1 MYKQKRFVSSFA
13 ASCALAILMSLTG
26 CADTPNA
33 PLGAAEEQMLMD
45 LEKRHAAG
53 TITKD
58 EYDRQRA
65 DIHSRA
71 QRESLESG
79 SSLNTTIRG
88 MGVRP

>member
-1 MYKQKRFVSSFA
+1 MYKRFVPSLA
-13 ASCALAILMSLTG
+13 ASCALVILMNLGG
-26 CADTPNA
+26 CAETPNA
-33 PLGAAEEQMLMD
+33 PLGAAEEQMMLD
-45 LEKRHAAG
+45 LEKRYAAG
-53 TITKD
+53 AITKD

-65 DIHSRA
+65 DIHARA